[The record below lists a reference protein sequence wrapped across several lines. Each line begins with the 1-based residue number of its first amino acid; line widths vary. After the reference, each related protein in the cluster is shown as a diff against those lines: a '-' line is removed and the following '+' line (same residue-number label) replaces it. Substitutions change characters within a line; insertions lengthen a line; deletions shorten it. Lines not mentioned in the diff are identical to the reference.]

1 LLKVWTD
8 KFTESKLEY
17 DVKTYNAKKQS
28 ADIPQSQDA
37 QPAKPATASKKDA
50 TPVKKAAEAPA
61 RSGVKKE
68 DSLSSFT
75 SEENDAK
82 PGKSLV

>member
-1 LLKVWTD
+1 M
-8 KFTESKLEY
+8 
-17 DVKTYNAKKQS
+17 KTYNAKKQS

-37 QPAKPATASKKDA
+37 QPAKATTASKKD
-50 TPVKKAAEAPA
+50 TNPVKKATEVPA
-61 RSGVKKE
+61 SSGVKKE

-82 PGKSLV
+82 AGKSLV